1 MARSGTGG
9 WTFLTNHA
17 HVLVCIAE
25 NPDILGREIATEVG
39 ISERAVQGIIRD
51 LVTAG
56 YVVRERSGRRNHYTI
71 NPDGGLRHPLEA
83 EHTVGE
89 LLTMLGRLTQSEA
102 QPS

>member
-1 MARSGTGG
+1 MARSGTGR

-25 NPDILGREIATEVG
+25 NPDIRGREIAAEVG
-39 ISERAVQGIIRD
+39 ISERAVQGIIHD

-56 YVVRERSGRRNHYTI
+56 YVIRERAGRRNHYTI

-89 LLTMLGRLTQSEA
+89 LLTMLGRLVE
-102 QPS
+102 PERRPD